1 MSGEIAVTF
10 VLFSSILIKLWT
22 NYLWGA
28 SFNKLQIPVLF
39 ADLVSSD
46 LLYNSILHDRST
58 KRRIALHSVCSRH
71 DTDMSC
77 SAIHWALNRDG
88 RAQSSGELWHLNVTY
103 SCSPSH
109 TFWILWFFFQHV
121 LLPTNFPEPSSDW
134 PFFLPLSTTPVLS
147 FSCCLSFLRYL
158 LYANI
163 FLSQH

>member
-10 VLFSSILIKLWT
+10 VLFSSILIKRLWT

-28 SFNKLQIPVLF
+28 SFNKLQIPVFF

-88 RAQSSGELWHLNVTY
+88 RAQSSGEL
-103 SCSPSH
+103 
-109 TFWILWFFFQHV
+109 
-121 LLPTNFPEPSSDW
+121 
-134 PFFLPLSTTPVLS
+134 
-147 FSCCLSFLRYL
+147 
-158 LYANI
+158 
-163 FLSQH
+163 